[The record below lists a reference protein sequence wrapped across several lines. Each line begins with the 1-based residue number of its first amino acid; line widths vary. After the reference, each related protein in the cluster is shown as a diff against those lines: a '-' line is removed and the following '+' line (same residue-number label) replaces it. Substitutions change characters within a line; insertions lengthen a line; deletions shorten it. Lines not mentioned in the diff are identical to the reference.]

1 MILLDILDV
10 LNELGEEQRDLVLGG
25 LLEQLTN
32 YSHYAILEAQLAWDG
47 SKPYRD
53 FVNYQNEIIVECIK
67 AEMTRLGAVIRRTE
81 NLAPLTLRTEVYL

>member
-10 LNELGEEQRDLVLGG
+10 LNELNEEQRELVLSG

-32 YSHYAILEAQLAWDG
+32 YSHHAILEAQLVWDG
-47 SKPYRD
+47 SKPYKD
-53 FVNYQNEIIVECIK
+53 FVNYQNEVVLECIK
-67 AEMTRLGAVIRRTE
+67 AEMTQLGVVLRREE